1 MVDASSLF
9 DAARKLEN
17 GECVSSAIKMFEGK
31 RLEYRESV
39 DYRHIQSKEEEMDVV
54 LDADIKA
61 VAEFMQGNIPASK
74 LVGVAKHLPA
84 LAKLLWGDCPQE
96 TCTPMS
102 LFVSKPKCNRSPSS
116 AIE

>member
-1 MVDASSLF
+1 MVHAPSIF
-9 DAARKLEN
+9 DAARKLES
-17 GECVSSAIKMFEGK
+17 GKRVSSAIKVFEGK
-31 RLEYRESV
+31 RLEYRQSV
-39 DYRHIQSKEEEMDVV
+39 DYRHIQSKEEEMDIV

-84 LAKLLWGDCPQE
+84 LAKLLWGDCHQE
-96 TCTPMS
+96 LFTPMS
-102 LFVSKPKCNRSPSS
+102 LFVSRPKCDRSLSS